1 MKTLLLL
8 LITIPTFATVTIQS
22 APGSSKFVNETN
34 GSVTIYGGIQ
44 GGSVA
49 SASYPGCDN
58 TSACNTCVG
67 NVGSAANIQVACNI
81 TGVFKETILT
91 FVGTQTTNLASGK
104 FLLCNGTSQEIDRTT
119 TLGENLQITWG
130 ELCSAISN
138 DSANNDCETN
148 INQTLNFGV
157 GTTCSDMGDEI
168 VSVKIATRYVNVEIN
183 NAATNNTYTPPL
195 LPVLPAT
202 EPTPSACT
210 ADTGAC
216 FFRVYPGDGKVFID
230 RELGVGTSQSFPQVS
245 TGIVHEKLVLFFL
258 ETGTA
263 VDDESNDFETF
274 SAITTANN
282 YGVISVSSTGV
293 VSSESIDGLNNDA
306 RVCFKMGSQDTAG
319 NIDRISSTD
328 CTVAGEG
335 DINNAA
341 SDCRNVCTVPSEVFG
356 LLSDTN
362 CFIATAAFGS
372 PLDRHV
378 NRLREFKNQFLV
390 PHYLGRKFVKFYYS
404 VSPPIAKVIAE
415 NDVLRSFVR
424 IVLWPVVFSVE
435 LIFQF
440 GLLVLIF
447 PLLFFVT
454 YFLLRK
460 NWVAIK

>member
-8 LITIPTFATVTIQS
+8 FFTTPVFATVTIQD
-22 APGSSKFVNETN
+22 APGSSKFVIESAD
-34 GSVTIYGGIQ
+34 SVSIYGGIQ
-44 GGSVA
+44 GGNVVA
-49 SASYPGCDN
+49 TSYQGCDN
-58 TSACNTCVG
+58 NSACNTCVG
-67 NVGSAANIQVACNI
+67 NVGSAPEIQVACNMA
-81 TGVFKETILT
+81 GVFKETILT
-91 FVGTQTTNLASGK
+91 FIGTQTTNLASGK
-104 FLLCNGTSQEIDRTT
+104 FLLCNGTDEIDRTT

-130 ELCSAISN
+130 DLCDGITTGNTS
-138 DSANNDCETN
+138 CETN
-148 INQTLNFGV
+148 INQTLTFGV
-157 GTTCSDMGDEI
+157 GTSCSDIGNEKI
-168 VSVKIATRYVNVEIN
+168 SVKIVTRHVDIESL
-183 NAATNNTYTPPL
+183 NADANNTYTPSP

-210 ADTGAC
+210 AAEGAC
-216 FFRVYPGDGKVFID
+216 FFRVYPGDGKVFLD
-230 RELGVGTSQSFPQVS
+230 RNLGVGTSQSFPQVS

-263 VDDESNDFETF
+263 VDDESNDYETF

-293 VSSESIDGLNNDA
+293 VSSESIDGLSNDV

-335 DINNAA
+335 DINNSA

-372 PLDRHV
+372 PLDQHV
-378 NRLREFKNQFLV
+378 NRLRDFKNQFLV
-390 PHYLGRKFVKFYYS
+390 PYYWGRKFVKFYYS

-415 NDVLRSFVR
+415 NEVLRSFVR
-424 IVLWPVVFSVE
+424 MALWPVVFAVE
-435 LIFQF
+435 LILQF
-440 GLLVLIF
+440 GILVLLI
-447 PLLFFVT
+447 PLLFLCSYFFFRKSWVT
-454 YFLLRK
+454 
-460 NWVAIK
+460 IK